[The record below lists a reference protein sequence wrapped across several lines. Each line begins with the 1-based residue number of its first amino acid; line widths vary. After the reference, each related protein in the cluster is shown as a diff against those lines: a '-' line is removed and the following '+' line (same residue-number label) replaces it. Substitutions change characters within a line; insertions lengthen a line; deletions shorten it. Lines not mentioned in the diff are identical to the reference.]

1 MKKEEINEYLTKLEI
16 ILNKKEKY
24 RYHDRDDPDYYGIRD
39 IEGLLSEADEEDYF
53 KPILVKSAFKGSYK
67 KYKSRGDKDK
77 KLSEKEYLSKIR
89 PYLIDMINDHK
100 DTTKIKK
107 LAEWK
112 IQLCMHINFIS
123 SKDTGET
130 RTIYV

>member
-1 MKKEEINEYLTKLEI
+1 MKKEEINEYLTKLER

-77 KLSEKEYLSKIR
+77 NYRKKNIFLKL
-89 PYLIDMINDHK
+89 DH
-100 DTTKIKK
+100 I
-107 LAEWK
+107 
-112 IQLCMHINFIS
+112 
-123 SKDTGET
+123 
-130 RTIYV
+130 